1 MVTILVDKH
10 DLKKIEETCKKLK
23 LPVKILDPANIDNSD
38 SIYVIDYTHGYGVGL
53 AKKIKAENPSTKIIM
68 FYPRVRDYVR
78 SEIEKMGFLAFES
91 SDFFSKT
98 KDIIKEAAKG

>member
-10 DLKKIEETCKKLK
+10 DLKKIEDTCKKLN
-23 LPVKILDPANIDNSD
+23 LPTKILDPANIDNSD
-38 SIYVIDYTHGYGVGL
+38 SLYIVDYTHGYGVGL
-53 AKKIKAENPSTKIIM
+53 AKKIKAENPATKIIM
-68 FYPRVRDYVR
+68 FYPAVRSYVR

-98 KDIIKEAAKG
+98 KNIIKEASK